1 MHQDAPDAGRQA
13 REGHRL
19 PAQGA
24 ERAPATQI
32 SAVLFS
38 CGNPGLHLCKIGAFR
53 FCEGS

>member
-32 SAVLFS
+32 SAVLLS